1 MNVILIGAGRGNRLM
16 PLTTSQ
22 PKSFTDVA
30 GKRILEWT
38 MDAFRENSL
47 DQFVF
52 IGGYLKN
59 VVEQSYPGLKMVE
72 NSDWPNN
79 NILFSL
85 LSAREHLVDGFY
97 STYTDTLFRGTAVR
111 TLKESPHDIVLVMDT
126 RWRERYRYRSQ
137 HPEEDGEKMIA
148 SGNAVTRVSR
158 NIVSEDASG
167 EFTGVMKMSA
177 AGAARF
183 LDFYDD
189 LSSSVD
195 SDGPFEDGRP
205 FRMAYVIHQ
214 LDRMIRAGIEVHCVP
229 VPGDYHEI
237 DTLEDYGLAA
247 GDWARFAEE

>member
-1 MNVILIGAGRGNRLM
+1 M
-16 PLTTSQ
+16 PLTASQ

-59 VVEQSYPGLKMVE
+59 VVEQSYPSLTMVE

-111 TLKESPHDIVLVMDT
+111 KLKESPHDIVLVMDT

-137 HPEEDGEKMIA
+137 HPEKDGEKMIA
-148 SGNAVTRVSR
+148 SGDAVTRVSR
-158 NIVSEDASG
+158 DIAPEDAS
-167 EFTGVMKMSA
+167 
-177 AGAARF
+177 
-183 LDFYDD
+183 
-189 LSSSVD
+189 
-195 SDGPFEDGRP
+195 
-205 FRMAYVIHQ
+205 
-214 LDRMIRAGIEVHCVP
+214 
-229 VPGDYHEI
+229 
-237 DTLEDYGLAA
+237 
-247 GDWARFAEE
+247 

>member
-52 IGGYLKN
+52 IGGYLKD
-59 VVEQSYPGLKMVE
+59 VVEQAYPDLEIVE

-111 TLKESPHDIVLVMDT
+111 ALKESPHDIVLVMDT

-189 LSSSVD
+189 LSSSLD
-195 SDGPFEDGRP
+195 RDGPFEDGRP
-205 FRMAYVIHQ
+205 FRMAYMIHQ
-214 LDRMIRAGIEVHCVP
+214 LDRMIRAGIEVHCVA

-247 GDWARFAEE
+247 GDWTRFAEE